1 MIELLLV
8 WLLFA
13 GREDNP
19 VSRRLFVQSPIL
31 LVMVIRP
38 KKEDPFGKIRSS
50 EHPVTLSRD

>member
-8 WLLFA
+8 WWLFA

-19 VSRRLFVQSPIL
+19 VSRRLVWQPPI

-38 KKEDPFGKIRSS
+38 KKEDPFGKIRWS